1 MIANTKIYL
10 RLLSHQISKTI
21 MNPNRLPFLLLS
33 IRTNLFPNNTLG
45 PGRVPPTDDEA
56 LEIKRQCASA
66 MIRALPEFIRL
77 KLFASQE
84 PAAIQIEAEEM
95 LDAFG
100 DPYINKHVLF
110 ALVDLVFSRLFP
122 EIQEQNISAL
132 LNGG

>member
-1 MIANTKIYL
+1 M
-10 RLLSHQISKTI
+10 TI
-21 MNPNRLPFLLLS
+21 MNPDRLPSLLL
-33 IRTNLFPNNTLG
+33 IVRTNLFPNNTLG
-45 PGRVPPTDDEA
+45 PGRAPPTEDEA

-66 MIRALPEFIRL
+66 MIRALPEFVRL

-84 PAAIQIEAEEM
+84 PAATQNEVEEM

-100 DPYINKHVLF
+100 DPYINKHMLF

-132 LNGG
+132 LNGV

>member
-1 MIANTKIYL
+1 MTVL
-10 RLLSHQISKTI
+10 DS
-21 MNPNRLPFLLLS
+21 NRLPSLLLT
-33 IRTNLFPNNTLG
+33 IRTNLFPNNSLG
-45 PGRVPPTDDEA
+45 PGRVPPTEDEA

-66 MIRALPEFIRL
+66 MIKALPEFVRL

-84 PAAIQIEAEEM
+84 PAAIQNEAEEM

-100 DPYINKHVLF
+100 DPYINKHMLF

-122 EIQEQNISAL
+122 EIQEQNISVL